1 MGLTTE
7 RRITETL
14 LYLNTMAYLFK
25 CKSRLAVVHLTSI
38 EYRYSVLAMR
48 EECTTRFAANCVYY
62 VTQRMRLNVSVS
74 VDFPTIPG
82 VIYPKLVFGLT
93 FSYLG

>member
-1 MGLTTE
+1 
-7 RRITETL
+7 
-14 LYLNTMAYLFK
+14 
-25 CKSRLAVVHLTSI
+25 
-38 EYRYSVLAMR
+38 MR